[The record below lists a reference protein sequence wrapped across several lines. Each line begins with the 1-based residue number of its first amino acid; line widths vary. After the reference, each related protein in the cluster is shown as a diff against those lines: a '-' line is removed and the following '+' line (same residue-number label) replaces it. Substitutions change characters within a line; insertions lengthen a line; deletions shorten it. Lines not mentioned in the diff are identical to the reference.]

1 MNKYINSFYI
11 EFLELFVI
19 IKEFKVIV
27 KSIVEFYYNFDVSEY
42 LKFNYFNEL
51 EFKLVIKN
59 VEEFIEK

>member
-11 EFLELFVI
+11 EFLELFGI

-42 LKFNYFNEL
+42 LKFNYVNEL
-51 EFKLVIKN
+51 EFKLFIKN
-59 VEEFIEK
+59 VEEFI